1 FIAASRVGHL
11 CVAEMEESETG
22 EQRPTGRVLFINVR
36 NTAHAKM
43 PTLVYRK
50 EIITVGTEPRLIT
63 APRIK
68 WEGPVDIAD
77 EAAIAAA
84 SGKKLDQQPKVQA
97 FLRELLKDNKRVAQK
112 EIEEAAAKKGFT
124 PRQLRTARERLGIN
138 PVKETGKMGGSWF
151 WQLPDPGEGRYHY

>member
-1 FIAASRVGHL
+1 
-11 CVAEMEESETG
+11 
-22 EQRPTGRVLFINVR
+22 VLFINVR

-97 FLRELLKDNKRVAQK
+97 FLRELLKDNKRIAQK

-138 PVKETGKMGGSWF
+138 PVKETGKMGGGWF